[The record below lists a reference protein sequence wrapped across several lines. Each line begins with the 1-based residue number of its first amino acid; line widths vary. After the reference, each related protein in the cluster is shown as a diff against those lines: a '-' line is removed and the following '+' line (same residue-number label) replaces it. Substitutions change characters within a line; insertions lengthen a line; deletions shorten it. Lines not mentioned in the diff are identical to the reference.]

1 MSQRFRASVKVVSQL
16 TILAGEGRGRQDG
29 PRRAD
34 VNGMI
39 LAPVWRVE
47 PGAVLARSVVAH
59 TTGRPQ
65 RLLEAGRRLS
75 PTLVSA
81 LSRSGVAWVYV
92 ESELAES
99 ISPGPLL
106 SADDD
111 DDCRNTLQGMFGAG
125 RRRAEKITGR
135 HVDEL
140 CEAVAELIAAAREH
154 SGVPL
159 SHDPSRASDDPLS
172 HALAAAR
179 IGLAIAEIVLPAE
192 ETSGESMS
200 QPLRRLGAGLLVH
213 DIGTVATPPDVLSTL
228 GPLNEMQREMVR
240 WHPRAG
246 EEILSPTVP
255 PHVAAVVSQHHEW
268 VSGGGYPNGLS
279 GDDIHVNAR
288 IAAVAGAYDALA
300 ARSLTVGG
308 RPSDAAVRMVRRWAG
323 TAFDPAVVAALEQV
337 IAPFPP
343 GCPVLLS
350 DGMRGVVVE
359 NTPGDPLRPLVRL
372 THDPDALPIAPVDR
386 TLAGIDEVVVTRA
399 LHHPAAPPNAKRPPG
414 GAVPAAPSLAI
425 RGLEAGGLLDAP
437 ARSRPDRGG
446 VTAAR

>member
-1 MSQRFRASVKVVSQL
+1 
-16 TILAGEGRGRQDG
+16 
-29 PRRAD
+29 
-34 VNGMI
+34 MI

-47 PGAVLARSVVAH
+47 PDAVLARSIVAH

-65 RLLEAGRRLS
+65 RLLETGRRLS
-75 PTLVSA
+75 SSLVSA
-81 LSRSGVAWVYV
+81 LSRSGVGWVYV
-92 ESELAES
+92 ESELAEG

-111 DDCRNTLQGMFGAG
+111 DDCRNALQGVFDAG
-125 RRRAEKITGR
+125 RRHAEKITGR

-140 CEAVAELIAAAREH
+140 CEMVAKLVAATREH
-154 SGVPL
+154 PGVPL

-179 IGLAIAEIVLPAE
+179 IGLAIAEIVIPAT
-192 ETSGESMS
+192 ETSGESMA
-200 QPLRRLGAGLLVH
+200 QRLRRLGAGLLVH

-246 EEILSPTVP
+246 EEILSPTVA
-255 PHVAAVVSQHHEW
+255 PHVAAVVAQHHEW

-279 GDDIHVNAR
+279 GEDIHVNAR

-323 TAFDPAVVAALEQV
+323 TVFDPAVVAALEQV

-359 NTPGDPLRPLVRL
+359 NAPGDPLRPLVRL
-372 THDPDALPIAPVDR
+372 THDPDALPVAPLDR
-386 TLAGIDEVVVTRA
+386 TLAGIDDGVVVTRA
-399 LHHPAAPPNAKRPPG
+399 LDHPAAPPDAKRPPD

-425 RGLEAGGLLDAP
+425 RGLEAGGLLDARP
-437 ARSRPDRGG
+437 RSRPDRTRA
-446 VTAAR
+446 TAAR